1 MKKTLPTLSAMVLTT
16 ALAAPAFAGGPTEP
30 IIEPAPMPVITPAP
44 VATGGDWTGFYA
56 GGSLGYAD
64 VTGSSTLGD
73 EVNGLTYGVHA
84 GYLQDLGSIVLG
96 GELELS
102 GADITDDVSGLS
114 VDSVARAKAR
124 VGYDAG
130 QFMPYLTAGAAQLT
144 TSGAIDD
151 KDTGYFGGI
160 GLDYQLSDQLTIGGE
175 VLQHKFDDFAGSGI
189 DVEAMSV
196 SARVSFRF

>member
-1 MKKTLPTLSAMVLTT
+1 MKKTLPILSTV
-16 ALAAPAFAGGPTEP
+16 ALATLFTAPAFAGGPTEP
-30 IIEPAPMPVITPAP
+30 VIDPAPAPVATYAP

-64 VTGSSTLGD
+64 VTGSTTLGD

-84 GYLQDLGSIVLG
+84 GYLQDLGNIVLG

-130 QFMPYLTAGAAQLT
+130 QFMPYLTAGVAQLT

-151 KDTGYFGGI
+151 KDTGYFGGV
-160 GLDYQLSDQLTIGGE
+160 GLDYQLSDQLTVGGE

-189 DVEAMSV
+189 DVEAMSIG
-196 SARVSFRF
+196 ARVSFRF